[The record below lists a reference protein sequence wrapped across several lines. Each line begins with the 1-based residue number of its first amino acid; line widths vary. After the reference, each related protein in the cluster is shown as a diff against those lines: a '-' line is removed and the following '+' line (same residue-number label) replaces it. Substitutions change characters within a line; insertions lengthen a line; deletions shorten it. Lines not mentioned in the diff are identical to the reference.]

1 MVLNLRKLSDD
12 RFLFAITQMLTFTLV
27 KRRMKKLIVVFT
39 LLMTAPLALFAQN
52 VVSAEEQAAIKKLV
66 LDESKAFYA
75 RDFEK
80 WSNSYRIVPQTY
92 LAFVDNGKSIQYES
106 WDKIKVAM
114 EHYFDNNPNPTK
126 PSEVNREHYSFRKVN
141 PTYIWLTFDQTKVI
155 GGKKEFTKELRIVEM
170 VKGEWKIVNRTGFVM
185 QTNTSKVSE
194 EVSTNKKVK
203 ASEEG
208 KKETKKASEKGEE
221 KPKKVTEKKKTMEK
235 ES

>member
-1 MVLNLRKLSDD
+1 M
-12 RFLFAITQMLTFTLV
+12 FTLV
-27 KRRMKKLIVVFT
+27 KRRMKKLIVVFA

-114 EHYFDNNPNPTK
+114 KNYFDNNPNPTK
-126 PSEVNREHYSFRKVN
+126 PTEVNREHYSFRKVN
-141 PTYIWLTFDQTKVI
+141 PTYIWLTFDQTKII
-155 GGKKEFTKELRIVEM
+155 GAKKEQTKELRIVEM
-170 VKGEWKIVNRTGFVM
+170 VKGEWKIVNRTGFMM
-185 QTNTSKVSE
+185 QGASSKTSE
-194 EVSTNKKVK
+194 ESSSTRKVK
-203 ASEEG
+203 EGEEG

-221 KPKKVTEKKKTMEK
+221 KPKKVTEKKKTMER